1 MAKWPNLNMEIQEI
15 KKYKRL
21 IKRIQNWILKNIK
34 KANATGITLGISG
47 GIDSAT
53 LAAICYDLLKENAH
67 FYYLKTKV
75 DNENEKDIKQLNKLL
90 NYSIEKI
97 DLGKEFDSFS
107 KKFTLKN
114 DWVKANAKSRFFM
127 TALYTKAQQTN
138 SLVLGTDNFNEYYL
152 GYFTKW
158 GDGGVDLLP
167 FANLLK
173 SDIYKMAKILSVP
186 ESILNKKPS
195 ANLLDNQYDEDELG
209 FNYASF
215 EEFIKGNSAVNKE
228 ILNKIKEFHIKTE
241 HKRKLIPKG
250 PKNY

>member
-1 MAKWPNLNMEIQEI
+1 MLNWPNLNLNNFEI
-15 KKYKRL
+15 KEYKKL
-21 IKRIQNWILKNIK
+21 IKRIQNWILKYVK
-34 KANATGITLGISG
+34 KSNAIGITLGISG
-47 GIDSAT
+47 GIDSST
-53 LAAICYDLLKENAH
+53 LAAICFDLFKDNAH
-67 FYYLKTKV
+67 FYYLKTKE
-75 DNENEKDIKQLNKLL
+75 DKENENDIKQLNKIL

-97 DLGKEFDSFS
+97 DLTKEFALFS
-107 KKFTLKN
+107 KKFDLKN
-114 DWVKANAKSRFFM
+114 DWVKANSKSRFFM

-173 SDIYKMAKILSVP
+173 SDIYKMAKILNVP
-186 ESILNKKPS
+186 ECILNKKPS

-209 FNYASF
+209 FSYAQF
-215 EEFIKGNSAVNKE
+215 EEYIKGNSNIDKQ
-228 ILNKIKEFHIKTE
+228 ILNKIKEFNTKTE

-250 PKNY
+250 PKF